1 MAVLFEYKAY
11 DGTGQLVSGTIE
23 ALDADEVALK
33 LREQGYF
40 PSQVTPAKV
49 RKPLFRREKQL
60 DSEAVAVFSRQLGIM
75 LETGMP
81 VVTCLEILAGQQP
94 SQPVK
99 QALLEVRR
107 DVAGGQGLAES
118 LRKHPKIFPAMFV
131 DMIEVGETSGNL
143 VEILDRMA
151 RFYANDAKLRG
162 DIKQATT
169 YPKVIVAFAAIAVA
183 AVMFVVLPTFA
194 DIFNQFGVELPL
206 VTRLVVSFRDFL
218 IDNIILV
225 LIVLVAAALGLR
237 RFFQGEKGKTLWH
250 RAVLRIPFV
259 GELVSK
265 VIFSRFARTLALLFT
280 SGISMVESLASCE
293 KIVGNV
299 VVAQDIAKARA
310 GVQRGEGL
318 AEPLRRGAEAF
329 PPMLVEMIAVG
340 EETGGL
346 DKVLE
351 QVADFYD
358 REVEQTLKGLTSVIE
373 PVIMVILGG
382 IIFVIVLS
390 VFMPMFDL
398 VNVIE

>member
-225 LIVLVAAALGLR
+225 LIVLAAAALGLR

>member
-1 MAVLFEYKAY
+1 
-11 DGTGQLVSGTIE
+11 
-23 ALDADEVALK
+23 
-33 LREQGYF
+33 
-40 PSQVTPAKV
+40 
-49 RKPLFRREKQL
+49 
-60 DSEAVAVFSRQLGIM
+60 
-75 LETGMP
+75 
-81 VVTCLEILAGQQP
+81 
-94 SQPVK
+94 
-99 QALLEVRR
+99 
-107 DVAGGQGLAES
+107 
-118 LRKHPKIFPAMFV
+118 
-131 DMIEVGETSGNL
+131 
-143 VEILDRMA
+143 
-151 RFYANDAKLRG
+151 
-162 DIKQATT
+162 
-169 YPKVIVAFAAIAVA
+169 
-183 AVMFVVLPTFA
+183 
-194 DIFNQFGVELPL
+194 
-206 VTRLVVSFRDFL
+206 
-218 IDNIILV
+218 
-225 LIVLVAAALGLR
+225 
-237 RFFQGEKGKTLWH
+237 
-250 RAVLRIPFV
+250 VLRIPFV

>member
-49 RKPLFRREKQL
+49 RKPLFQREKQL

-81 VVTCLEILAGQQP
+81 VVTCLEILAGQQA

-250 RAVLRIPFV
+250 RTVLRIPFV

>member
-259 GELVSK
+259 GELLSK

>member
-81 VVTCLEILAGQQP
+81 VVTCLEILAGQQA